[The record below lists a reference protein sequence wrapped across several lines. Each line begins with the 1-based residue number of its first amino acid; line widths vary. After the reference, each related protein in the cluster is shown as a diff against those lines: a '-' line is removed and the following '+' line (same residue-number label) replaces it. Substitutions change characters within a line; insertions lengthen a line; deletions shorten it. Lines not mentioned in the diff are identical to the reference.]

1 MVVRDVAETRQL
13 CLAPVRRGRDHVG
26 SAGRAIRRELGEEL
40 VDLAGG
46 ELPVLR
52 LVLGRELDRHHL
64 FDASVP
70 EARADGEAER
80 FPEDDELLVDGVVGD
95 ALSAANRDVM
105 VDVGRAERG
114 HLKRATLA
122 ARVPLEDADE
132 MAGLPLVEGER
143 VLVQI
148 TGEDVLLRVRE
159 QPNQDRR

>member
-1 MVVRDVAETRQL
+1 M
-13 CLAPVRRGRDHVG
+13 
-26 SAGRAIRRELGEEL
+26 
-40 VDLAGG
+40 
-46 ELPVLR
+46 
-52 LVLGRELDRHHL
+52 
-64 FDASVP
+64 P

-80 FPEDDELLVDGVVGD
+80 FPEDDELLLDGVVGD